1 LLNNTEGLTVRIIGK
16 DPKGK
21 AYKIII
27 DNLDDLWHLYN
38 LIEEHDIVSGETFRR
53 MEKPEDK
60 LRADKIEKKRVWL
73 AIEVERTE
81 FHEFSNRLRVHG
93 TITRGPE
100 DLGLK
105 SYHTLNFTSG
115 SQLKLEKP
123 ELWRPHQLEQLNSA
137 VAASKQPQVTIIAI
151 EDDNAVIALLH
162 HYGIRKLA
170 DIRVQG
176 MGKLYS
182 GASVKKSGKKPS
194 DTKKEFFND
203 ILLHLQQVRPENSP
217 LIIVGPGFTKDEFMK
232 FIKDKNLPEFS
243 NILVDTIGQAGM
255 VGVQEAIR
263 RGVVKRLVQD
273 SRVAFETEF
282 VDKLL
287 EGISKDDAVTYGLIE
302 IEKMVT
308 AGAVETLL
316 VIDKLIRGC
325 TEQVEQILENTEAS
339 GGNVVIISTVHDA
352 GKQLEALGGIAA
364 ILRYKP
370 N

>member
-1 LLNNTEGLTVRIIGK
+1 MRILGK

-21 AYKIII
+21 AYKIMI

-38 LIEEHDIVSGETFRR
+38 LIEEHDIVSGETYRR
-53 MEKPEDK
+53 MEKVEDK
-60 LRADKIEKKRVWL
+60 LRADKTEKKRVWL

-100 DLGLK
+100 DMGLK

-115 SQLKLEKP
+115 SQLGLEKP
-123 ELWRPHQLEQLNSA
+123 EAWRAHQLGQLNSA
-137 VAASKQPQVTIIAI
+137 VAASKQPQVTILAI

-162 HYGIRKLA
+162 QYGIRKLA

-176 MGKLYS
+176 MGKLYT
-182 GASVKKSGKKPS
+182 GASTKKSGKKVS
-194 DTKKEFFND
+194 ESKKEFFND
-203 ILLHLQQVRPENSP
+203 ILLQLQQVCPENSP
-217 LIIVGPGFTKDEFMK
+217 LIIVGPGFTKDEFVE
-232 FIKDKNLPEFS
+232 FVRDKNLPEFS
-243 NILVDTIGQAGM
+243 YILVETIGQAGM

-263 RGVVKRLVQD
+263 RGLVKRLVQD
-273 SRVAFETEF
+273 SRVAFETEL

-287 EGISKDDAVTYGLIE
+287 EGIAKEGAVTYGLSE
-302 IEKMVT
+302 IEN
-308 AGAVETLL
+308 AVSTSAIETLL
-316 VIDKLIRGC
+316 VIDKFIRGSNKQM
-325 TEQVEQILENTEAS
+325 EQVLENTEAS
-339 GGNVVIISTVHDA
+339 GGNVVIVSTVHDA

-364 ILRYKP
+364 LLRYKI